1 MPPKNELEKYKKE
14 KLENHILSTP
24 DTYIGGCDLI
34 QENVAVYENDMIQ
47 MKEIEWIQGLGNI
60 FNEILVNARDQ
71 IIRLEQSKSENPVTS
86 IKITMNQ
93 ETGEISIMNDGE
105 GIDIADHPTEKDKKG
120 NPLNIVF
127 MIIS

>member
-1 MPPKNELEKYKKE
+1 MPPMNELEKYKKE

-34 QENVAVYENDMIQ
+34 QENMAVYENDMIQ
-47 MKEIEWIQGLGNI
+47 IKEIEWIQGLGNI

-86 IKITMNQ
+86 IKIT
-93 ETGEISIMNDGE
+93 I
-105 GIDIADHPTEKDKKG
+105 
-120 NPLNIVF
+120 
-127 MIIS
+127 